1 MMIIVMRRATGRA
14 NRCSP
19 LLQSPA
25 FVGVMRQ
32 RTVIGRSA
40 TGLTSLTGAGNTWR
54 PCLYEEDDMNYPRDL
69 VEIYE
74 RDADLWRKATV
85 FDNAFLLIAQLR
97 DLQENL
103 RILMNAIRDDGG
115 DAPDEGC
122 GEACRL

>member
-1 MMIIVMRRATGRA
+1 
-14 NRCSP
+14 
-19 LLQSPA
+19 
-25 FVGVMRQ
+25 
-32 RTVIGRSA
+32 
-40 TGLTSLTGAGNTWR
+40 
-54 PCLYEEDDMNYPRDL
+54 MNYPRDL

-85 FDNAFLLIAQLR
+85 FDNAFLLIAQLK